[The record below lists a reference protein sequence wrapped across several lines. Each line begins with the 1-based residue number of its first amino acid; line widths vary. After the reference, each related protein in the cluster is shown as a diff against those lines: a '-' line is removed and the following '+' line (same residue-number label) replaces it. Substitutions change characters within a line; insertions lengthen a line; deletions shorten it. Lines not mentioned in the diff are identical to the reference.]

1 MTMWRVLSLT
11 FLLLLAV
18 AVLGQTPTSGP
29 AKQTLTPAEQGMA
42 RARDAI
48 ANGGKQYQPYNALAQ
63 ALIRRARETS
73 DVSYYNRAEEP
84 LRQSLALAPRNFD
97 AQKIEVQILLGRH
110 EFAEARDL
118 AKTLNRQTPD
128 DVMVYGYLA
137 DSNSAL
143 GDYEDAEKATN
154 WMMRLRPGNVPSL
167 VRGAYLRKVFGDVE
181 GAIELLNQ
189 AYDKT
194 PPNEVEE
201 RAWILTQMAD
211 LRLLKGQVDKADR
224 MVQQAAELFPGY
236 DPTLEMLARVRSAQ
250 HKYIEA
256 AETLREQNQTLPSPQ
271 TIYSMAAA
279 LERANRIGEA
289 RTAYSDFE
297 ERARRQV
304 AEPRNANRELV
315 FYYVDHAHNPSEAL
329 RVAELEAAKRHD
341 VFTLDAYAW
350 ALWANGQYKDARVQ
364 IDRALATGIR
374 DAQLFYHAGK
384 ISYVLKEQAASEH
397 YLRESLDLN
406 PSSEVSAAAREALE
420 KLSSPAVSADAAKNA
435 TTEY

>member
-1 MTMWRVLSLT
+1 MWRVLSLT
-11 FLLLLAV
+11 FLLVPAV
-18 AVLGQTPTSGP
+18 AMFEQTPTSGS
-29 AKQTLTPAEQGMA
+29 AKQTLSPAEQGMA

-73 DVSYYNRAEEP
+73 DASYYIQAEET
-84 LRQSLALAPRNFD
+84 LRQSLALSPRNFD
-97 AQKIEVQILLGRH
+97 AQKIEVQILLGQR

-137 DSNSAL
+137 DSYSAL

-154 WMMRLRPGNVPSL
+154 WMLRLRPGNVPSL

-201 RAWILTQMAD
+201 RAWILTQTAD
-211 LRLLKGQVDKADR
+211 FRLLKGQVDKADR
-224 MVQQAAELFPGY
+224 LVQQAAELFPGY
-236 DPTLEMLARVRSAQ
+236 GPTLEMLARVRSAQ

-256 AETLREQNQTLPSPQ
+256 AEALQERNRTLPTPE
-271 TIYSMAAA
+271 TLYSMATA
-279 LERANRIGEA
+279 LERANRIEEA
-289 RTAYSDFE
+289 KTAYSDFE
-297 ERARRQV
+297 KHARQQV
-304 AEPRNANRELV
+304 SVPRNANRELV

-329 RVAELEAAKRHD
+329 RVAQLEAAKRHD

-350 ALWANGQYKDARVQ
+350 ALWANGQYKDASVQ
-364 IDRALATGIR
+364 SERALATGIR
-374 DAQLFYHAGK
+374 DAQLLYHAGM
-384 ISYVLKEQAASEH
+384 ISSGLKEQAASEN
-397 YLRESLDLN
+397 YLRESLELN
-406 PSSEVSAAAREALE
+406 PFSEVSAAAREALE
-420 KLSSPAVSADAAKNA
+420 KLSLHAVSADAAKNVTA
-435 TTEY
+435 EY